1 MTIDMFNLNI
11 TITLCLFLTIEHKQY
26 FMFGKKIEPTD
37 RQTAERQADARQ
49 QDRHRHANK

>member
-26 FMFGKKIEPTD
+26 FMFGKKNEPTD